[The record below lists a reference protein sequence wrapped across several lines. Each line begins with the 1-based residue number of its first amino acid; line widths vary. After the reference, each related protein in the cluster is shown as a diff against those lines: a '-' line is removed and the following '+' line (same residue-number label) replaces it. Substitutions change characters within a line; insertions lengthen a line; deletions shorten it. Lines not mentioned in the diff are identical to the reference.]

1 MLKNLSLRAKLG
13 SVLILTLLSCAALA
27 YAALTSINQVSSSAG
42 QTIQVNTQLAQ
53 LQELRLGLFEF
64 ERAESHDL
72 AAVDAL
78 VLNQSEQIA
87 SLSALATEASLAAD
101 AQALEANYNL
111 YIDNLRKLAQ
121 LNQTLGLSDKEG
133 LRQAVNVVGDELTTK
148 VLGALKPIQRD
159 TTILVNIYFE
169 QHRVSQHDEIREL
182 FTKFKA
188 AADEINLYD
197 FYQESF
203 EAYVASFDQADTV
216 VTDIRN
222 TRQAADEQLGNI
234 RTNVQNLIQQ
244 MKSTVLQ
251 KVEADMQNTISDAR
265 LMVTGGGLLLAAI
278 LFVLIFNIARTITAS
293 MSSIIDC
300 LEGIGAGNLSLR
312 LPINEKRNDE
322 FDRTANAVNHMA
334 DELEGIV
341 GQVKNTSL
349 ELTNAAG
356 VLHTSIEQVSQTTDQ
371 VTGQTTTVASA
382 TEEMSATLQDLTN
395 TTNDADSMARQ
406 SFETAVEGSK
416 VIDRAV
422 NSFTETAT
430 LFSQVDQEIQELN
443 QHSSKV
449 DSITDMISDIAN
461 QTGLLALNAAIEAA
475 RAGEQGR
482 GFAVVA
488 DEVRT
493 LAEKTVHATADI
505 TSIVDSMA
513 TLTRSLIKSM
523 ESARECISV
532 GQGHS
537 EEALAVV
544 SAINEGIQGVTDR
557 NHQVAV
563 GIEEMARVTQEISAN
578 MEEIAGAMV
587 ESNQYTSDIRDQSV
601 QVSSRGQELVESAEC
616 FQVEARQ
623 A

>member
-27 YAALTSINQVSSSAG
+27 YAALTSINQISSSSS
-42 QTIQVNTQLAQ
+42 QTIEVNSHLAQ

-64 ERAESHDL
+64 EREVSQDM

-78 VLNQSEQIA
+78 VSSQREQLAVIEILAQEA
-87 SLSALATEASLAAD
+87 SLSTD
-101 AQALEANYNL
+101 AQALIANYNL
-111 YIDNLRKLAQ
+111 YIENLRRLSDLA
-121 LNQTLGLSDKEG
+121 QTLGTTPHEG
-133 LRQAVNVVGDELTTK
+133 LRLGVGEIGDELSKK

-159 TTILVNIYFE
+159 TSILVGIFFE
-169 QHRVSQHDEIREL
+169 QHKADQDAEIREL
-182 FTKFKA
+182 FAKFKS

-203 EAYVASFDQADTV
+203 EAYTASYDNAAAV
-216 VTDIRN
+216 VTDIRT
-222 TRQAADEQLGNI
+222 TREAADAQLVNI
-234 RTNVQNLIQQ
+234 RVNVQNLIAQ

-251 KVEADMQNTISDAR
+251 QVEADMQTTISDAR
-265 LMVTGGGLLLAAI
+265 LMVTAGGLVLAAI

-293 MSSIIDC
+293 MNSIIVC
-300 LEGIGAGNLSLR
+300 LEEIGSGKLSLR

-322 FDRTANAVNHMA
+322 FDRTAYAVNHMA

-341 GQVKNTSL
+341 GKVMTTSR
-349 ELTNAAG
+349 ELTSAAG
-356 VLHTSIEQVSQTTDQ
+356 VLHTSIEQVSQTSDQ
-371 VTGQTTTVASA
+371 VTEQTTTVASS
-382 TEEMSATLQDLTN
+382 TEEMSATLQDLAN
-395 TTNDADSMARQ
+395 TTNDADSMAKESYQ
-406 SFETAVEGSK
+406 TALEGSK
-416 VIDRAV
+416 VIDQAV
-422 NSFTETAT
+422 TSFTETAT
-430 LFSQVDQEIQELN
+430 LFARVDEEIQELN

-493 LAEKTVHATADI
+493 LAEKTVHATSDI
-505 TSIVDSMA
+505 TTIVDSMA
-513 TLTRSLIKSM
+513 ALTSSLIKSM
-523 ESARECISV
+523 ESARECIAV

-537 EEALAVV
+537 EEALTVV

-578 MEEIAGAMV
+578 MEEIAGAMI
-587 ESNQYTSDIRDQSV
+587 ETNQYTDDIQNQSV

-616 FQVEARQ
+616 FDLDNKNQ
-623 A
+623 